1 MNNISNCII
10 PIIVL
15 IIVLYAL
22 KKRVDIYD
30 TFIDGTK
37 ESFDMTLK
45 VFPNL
50 LAMVFGVNIFLKSG
64 VLDFI
69 FNNLKPI
76 FSYINVQIE
85 ILPMAIMRPISGS
98 ASLAILN
105 DIFLNYGPDSFI
117 GTVAS
122 IIQGSTDTTFYVL
135 TLYFGS
141 IGIKK
146 IRYAMWAGLFSDL
159 VGIVTAIPIYINS
172 KSNKIKVIT
181 KMIDEIEMN
190 KR

>member
-1 MNNISNCII
+1 MNNISNYII

-15 IIVLYAL
+15 IIILYAL

-105 DIFLNYGPDSFI
+105 DLFLNYGPDSFI

-159 VGIVTAIPIYINS
+159 VGIVTAIILGN
-172 KSNKIKVIT
+172 VLF
-181 KMIDEIEMN
+181 
-190 KR
+190 

>member
-1 MNNISNCII
+1 MESLVYQKVKEFKNKYPMTISWRLKKHAKVVEEHLNSDEK
-10 PIIVL
+10 
-15 IIVLYAL
+15 VLYAL

-122 IIQGSTDTTFYVL
+122 IIQ
-135 TLYFGS
+135 
-141 IGIKK
+141 
-146 IRYAMWAGLFSDL
+146 
-159 VGIVTAIPIYINS
+159 
-172 KSNKIKVIT
+172 
-181 KMIDEIEMN
+181 
-190 KR
+190 

>member
-1 MNNISNCII
+1 MNNISNYII

-15 IIVLYAL
+15 IIILYAL

-64 VLDFI
+64 ILDFI

-105 DIFLNYGPDSFI
+105 DLFLNYGPDSFI

-159 VGIVTAIPIYINS
+159 VGIVTAIILGN
-172 KSNKIKVIT
+172 VLF
-181 KMIDEIEMN
+181 
-190 KR
+190 

>member
-1 MNNISNCII
+1 MNNISNYII

-15 IIVLYAL
+15 IIILYAL

-159 VGIVTAIPIYINS
+159 VGIVTAIILGNALF
-172 KSNKIKVIT
+172 
-181 KMIDEIEMN
+181 
-190 KR
+190 

>member
-45 VFPNL
+45 VFSNL

-159 VGIVTAIPIYINS
+159 VGIVTAIILGN
-172 KSNKIKVIT
+172 VLF
-181 KMIDEIEMN
+181 
-190 KR
+190 

>member
-1 MNNISNCII
+1 MNNISNYII

-85 ILPMAIMRPISGS
+85 ILPMAIMRPIPGS

-159 VGIVTAIPIYINS
+159 VGIVTAIILGNALF
-172 KSNKIKVIT
+172 
-181 KMIDEIEMN
+181 
-190 KR
+190 

>member
-1 MNNISNCII
+1 MNNISNYII

-69 FNNLKPI
+69 SNNLKPI

-159 VGIVTAIPIYINS
+159 VGIVTAIILGNALF
-172 KSNKIKVIT
+172 
-181 KMIDEIEMN
+181 
-190 KR
+190 

>member
-1 MNNISNCII
+1 MNNISNYII

-15 IIVLYAL
+15 IIILYAL

-76 FSYINVQIE
+76 FS
-85 ILPMAIMRPISGS
+85 
-98 ASLAILN
+98 
-105 DIFLNYGPDSFI
+105 
-117 GTVAS
+117 
-122 IIQGSTDTTFYVL
+122 
-135 TLYFGS
+135 
-141 IGIKK
+141 
-146 IRYAMWAGLFSDL
+146 
-159 VGIVTAIPIYINS
+159 
-172 KSNKIKVIT
+172 
-181 KMIDEIEMN
+181 
-190 KR
+190 

>member
-1 MNNISNCII
+1 MNNISNYII

-30 TFIDGTK
+30 TFIDGKK

-105 DIFLNYGPDSFI
+105 DMFLNYGPDSFI

-159 VGIVTAIPIYINS
+159 VGIVTAIILGN
-172 KSNKIKVIT
+172 VLF
-181 KMIDEIEMN
+181 
-190 KR
+190 

>member
-1 MNNISNCII
+1 MNNISNYII

-15 IIVLYAL
+15 IIILYAL

-105 DIFLNYGPDSFI
+105 DLFLNYGPDSFI

-159 VGIVTAIPIYINS
+159 VEIVTAIILGN
-172 KSNKIKVIT
+172 VLF
-181 KMIDEIEMN
+181 
-190 KR
+190 

>member
-1 MNNISNCII
+1 MNNISNYII

-15 IIVLYAL
+15 IIILYAL

-159 VGIVTAIPIYINS
+159 VGIVAAIILGN
-172 KSNKIKVIT
+172 VLF
-181 KMIDEIEMN
+181 
-190 KR
+190 

>member
-1 MNNISNCII
+1 MNNISNYII

-105 DIFLNYGPDSFI
+105 DMFLNYGPDSFI

-159 VGIVTAIPIYINS
+159 VGIVTAIIFGN
-172 KSNKIKVIT
+172 VLF
-181 KMIDEIEMN
+181 
-190 KR
+190 

>member
-1 MNNISNCII
+1 MNNISNYII

-105 DIFLNYGPDSFI
+105 DMFLNYGPDSFI

-159 VGIVTAIPIYINS
+159 VGIVTAIILGN
-172 KSNKIKVIT
+172 VLF
-181 KMIDEIEMN
+181 
-190 KR
+190 

>member
-50 LAMVFGVNIFLKSG
+50 LAMVFGVNIF
-64 VLDFI
+64 
-69 FNNLKPI
+69 
-76 FSYINVQIE
+76 
-85 ILPMAIMRPISGS
+85 
-98 ASLAILN
+98 
-105 DIFLNYGPDSFI
+105 
-117 GTVAS
+117 
-122 IIQGSTDTTFYVL
+122 
-135 TLYFGS
+135 
-141 IGIKK
+141 
-146 IRYAMWAGLFSDL
+146 
-159 VGIVTAIPIYINS
+159 
-172 KSNKIKVIT
+172 
-181 KMIDEIEMN
+181 
-190 KR
+190 

>member
-159 VGIVTAIPIYINS
+159 VGIVTAIILGN
-172 KSNKIKVIT
+172 VLF
-181 KMIDEIEMN
+181 
-190 KR
+190 

>member
-1 MNNISNCII
+1 MNNISNYII

-117 GTVAS
+117 STIAS

-159 VGIVTAIPIYINS
+159 VGIVTAIILGN
-172 KSNKIKVIT
+172 VLF
-181 KMIDEIEMN
+181 
-190 KR
+190 

>member
-1 MNNISNCII
+1 MNNISNYII

-105 DIFLNYGPDSFI
+105 DIFLNYGPASFI

-159 VGIVTAIPIYINS
+159 VGIVTAIILGN
-172 KSNKIKVIT
+172 VLF
-181 KMIDEIEMN
+181 
-190 KR
+190 

>member
-1 MNNISNCII
+1 MNNISNYII

-159 VGIVTAIPIYINS
+159 VGIVTAIILYNS
-172 KSNKIKVIT
+172 YQVI
-181 KMIDEIEMN
+181 
-190 KR
+190 